1 MSVIELLR
9 RTAEALAGVDLLVV
23 FGSAARGADRPRSDV
38 DVGVRVRLR
47 NDSPA
52 ARRAVERVLGRSLR
66 REVDVVYLDEA
77 PPLLRFQIAREGVLI
92 RQAAPHL
99 WSDFRARAMLD
110 WWEWA
115 PTFRMINDAGLRR
128 LRRQAGGGPA

>member
-1 MSVIELLR
+1 MSVNELLR
-9 RTAEALAGVDLLVV
+9 GAAGALAGVDLLVV

-38 DVGVRVRLR
+38 DVGVRLR
-47 NDSPA
+47 DDSAA
-52 ARRAVERVLGRSLR
+52 ARLAVERALGRALR

-99 WSDFRARAMLD
+99 WPNFRVRAMLD

-115 PTFRMINDAGLRR
+115 PIFRMINDAGLRR
-128 LRRQAGGGPA
+128 LRQQADGGPA